1 MSVRL
6 MVDVRIKEGTEGD
19 LTAAYAALVAR
30 AAQEPGLIAHQ
41 LCQSADE
48 PDRWL
53 VISEWE
59 SLEQSTAWDRS
70 EDHGRLLAP
79 MRACFVSAARS
90 AFEVRD
96 GLDTGGPS

>member
-6 MVDVRIKEGTEGD
+6 VVDVRVKDGMQDE
-19 LTAAYAALVAR
+19 LTRAYAALVAR
-30 AAQEPGLIAHQ
+30 AAEETGLIAHQ
-41 LCQSADE
+41 LCQSIDE

-53 VISEWE
+53 VISEWQ
-59 SLEQSTAWDRS
+59 SLEESTAWDRS

-79 MRACFVSAARS
+79 MRACFAQAARA

-96 GLDTGGPS
+96 GVARQ